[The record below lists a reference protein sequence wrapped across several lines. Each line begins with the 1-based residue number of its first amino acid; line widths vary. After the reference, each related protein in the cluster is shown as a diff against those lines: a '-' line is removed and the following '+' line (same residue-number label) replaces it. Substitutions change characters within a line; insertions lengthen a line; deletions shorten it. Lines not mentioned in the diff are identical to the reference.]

1 MTSYIFFFSCEKATG
16 ELFAWGSGRGG
27 KLGFGNIQDRYMP
40 LKVGPLQDR
49 EVVSVACDE
58 LHSAVVTGEIFIQY
72 PLKGFCICYMKRG
85 QTFYALC

>member
-1 MTSYIFFFSCEKATG
+1 MISYVFFFFREKATG

-58 LHSAVVTGEIFIQY
+58 LHSAVVTGEICIQY
-72 PLKGFCICYMKRG
+72 PLKGFCIYYMKRG
-85 QTFYALC
+85 QTFHALC